1 MIVHRQEKIFKVELV
16 KTKENLD
23 EWFEFCIERKQEEVG
38 VCYWKG
44 KEYDKK
50 PGGRNRPALG

>member
-23 EWFEFCIERKQEEVG
+23 EWLEFCIERKQEEVG
-38 VCYWKG
+38 LCYWKG
-44 KEYDKK
+44 RECDQK